1 MKDRRNDWKSQ
12 LRDRM
17 EAYGEPEP
25 DGLWE
30 SVASSLRQK
39 GVMAGSGVAES
50 ASSSGNLSRDRRHLW
65 WYVVPALAM
74 AAVCV
79 GLLLPFSGGE
89 SQVTVVP
96 GDMISE
102 SIIADKVLEGDAANV
117 APAKASVSVSDEV
130 SASNSVPVSGE
141 RLASNRVSALDERL
155 ASNRVSALDERLASN
170 SVPVSNGVPALDER
184 PVSDE
189 MSSEEKASAVD
200 AFGGVLFDVDAAV
213 SPSQECTV
221 VEQQEPKA
229 RREQEFSSEEDFED
243 PFAEDRETSS
253 ASKRSRLAL
262 GLHLGGVGSYSGGSS
277 GSVSMADAFVSS
289 TVPFGTNDG
298 TPIKLDFKGKLP
310 YNGVLMGDT
319 FRSVESE
326 HRFYQPVSVGVEVSY
341 DLGRRFFLGSGLSY
355 TCLVSESSSGSL
367 ESRSSLTQTVHLLGV
382 PLKVGYKIIDNPLF
396 ELSVAG
402 GGRVDKA
409 FASKTVTRLALNGP
423 EPVKSASSGTVFP
436 LYWSLTASASAAYKL
451 SSLVGLY
458 LEPGLSWHFGSK
470 SDSGLALET
479 VWSGRPLN
487 FQLNAGVRFYF

>member
-17 EAYGEPEP
+17 EVYGEPEP

-50 ASSSGNLSRDRRHLW
+50 ASSSGNLLRDRRHLW

-96 GDMISE
+96 GNMISE
-102 SIIADKVLEGDAANV
+102 SIIADKVLEGDADNV
-117 APAKASVSVSDEV
+117 APAKASVSSDERP
-130 SASNSVPVSGE
+130 ASNGVPVSGE
-141 RLASNRVSALDERL
+141 R
-155 ASNRVSALDERLASN
+155 
-170 SVPVSNGVPALDER
+170 PVL
-184 PVSDE
+184 DE
-189 MSSEEKASAVD
+189 MSSEEKASAGD
-200 AFGGVLFDVDAAV
+200 AFGGVLFDVDATV

-229 RREQEFSSEEDFED
+229 RRDQEFSSEDDFED
-243 PFAEDRETSS
+243 PFAEEMETSS

-289 TVPFGTNDG
+289 TVPFGTNNG
-298 TPIKLDFKGKLP
+298 TPIKLDSKGKLP

-326 HRFYQPVSVGVEVSY
+326 HRFYQPVSVGVEVSC

-355 TCLVSESSSGSL
+355 TCLVSESSSGSS

-382 PLKVGYKIIDNPLF
+382 PLKLGYKIIDNPLF

-409 FASKTVTRLALNGP
+409 IASKTVTRLALNGP
-423 EPVKSASSGTVFP
+423 EPVRSASTGTVFP

-458 LEPGLSWHFGSK
+458 LEPGLSWHFSSK

>member
-12 LRDRM
+12 LRSRM

-102 SIIADKVLEGDAANV
+102 SVITDKVLEDDSANV
-117 APAKASVSVSDEV
+117 APAKASMSTDEV
-130 SASNSVPVSGE
+130 SA
-141 RLASNRVSALDERL
+141 LNR
-155 ASNRVSALDERLASN
+155 
-170 SVPVSNGVPALDER
+170 VPVSNRVLASNGVPVSNEVSALDER
-184 PVSDE
+184 PVSE
-189 MSSEEKASAVD
+189 GMSSEEKASVGD
-200 AFGGVLFDVDAAV
+200 VFGGVLFDVDAAV

-229 RREQEFSSEEDFED
+229 RRGQEASSEEDFED
-243 PFAEDRETSS
+243 PFAEEMETSS
-253 ASKRSRLAL
+253 GSKRSRLAL

-298 TPIKLDFKGKLP
+298 TPIKLDSKGKLP

-355 TCLVSESSSGSL
+355 TCLVSESSSGSS
-367 ESRSSLTQTVHLLGV
+367 ESRGSLTQTVHLLGV

-396 ELSVAG
+396 ELSVAC

-409 FASKTVTRLALNGP
+409 IASKTVTRLALNGP

-436 LYWSLTASASAAYKL
+436 LYWSLTASASATYKL

-470 SDSGLALET
+470 SDNGLALET

>member
-50 ASSSGNLSRDRRHLW
+50 ASSFGNLSRDRGHLW

-102 SIIADKVLEGDAANV
+102 SIIADKVLEGDAANI
-117 APAKASVSVSDEV
+117 APAKASVPISDEV

-141 RLASNRVSALDERL
+141 RPA
-155 ASNRVSALDERLASN
+155 
-170 SVPVSNGVPALDER
+170 SNGVPVSGER
-184 PVSDE
+184 PVLDE
-189 MSSEEKASAVD
+189 MSSEEKASAGD
-200 AFGGVLFDVDAAV
+200 AFGGVLFDVDADV

-229 RREQEFSSEEDFED
+229 RRGQEFSSEDDFED
-243 PFAEDRETSS
+243 PFAEEMETSS

-298 TPIKLDFKGKLP
+298 TPIKLDSKGKLP

-355 TCLVSESSSGSL
+355 TCLVSESSSGSS

-409 FASKTVTRLALNGP
+409 IASKTVTRLALNGP
-423 EPVKSASSGTVFP
+423 EPVKFASNGKAFP

>member
-12 LRDRM
+12 LRSRM

-50 ASSSGNLSRDRRHLW
+50 ASSSGNLSRDRGHLW

-102 SIIADKVLEGDAANV
+102 SVIADKVLEGDSANV
-117 APAKASVSVSDEV
+117 APAKASVSTDEV
-130 SASNSVPVSGE
+130 PA
-141 RLASNRVSALDERL
+141 LNRVL
-155 ASNRVSALDERLASN
+155 A
-170 SVPVSNGVPALDER
+170 SNGVPASDER
-184 PVSDE
+184 SVSDG
-189 MSSEEKASAVD
+189 MSSEEKVSAGD
-200 AFGGVLFDVDAAV
+200 AFGGVLFDVDATV

-229 RREQEFSSEEDFED
+229 RREQEFSSEDDFED
-243 PFAEDRETSS
+243 PFAEEMETSS
-253 ASKRSRLAL
+253 GSKRSRLAL

-277 GSVSMADAFVSS
+277 GSASMADAFVSS

-298 TPIKLDFKGKLP
+298 TPIKLDSKGKLP

-355 TCLVSESSSGSL
+355 TCLVSESSSGSS

-409 FASKTVTRLALNGP
+409 IASKTVTRLALNGP
-423 EPVKSASSGTVFP
+423 EPVKSASTGKAFP

>member
-50 ASSSGNLSRDRRHLW
+50 ASSSGNLSRDRRPLW

-79 GLLLPFSGGE
+79 GLLLPFSGDE

-117 APAKASVSVSDEV
+117 APAKALVPVSDE
-130 SASNSVPVSGE
+130 
-141 RLASNRVSALDERL
+141 RLD
-155 ASNRVSALDERLASN
+155 SN
-170 SVPVSNGVPALDER
+170 SVPVSNGVPALDGVPALGER
-184 PVSDE
+184 PTSDEKPSSNGVPVLYE
-189 MSSEEKASAVD
+189 MSSEEKASAGD
-200 AFGGVLFDVDAAV
+200 AFGGVLFDVDATV

-229 RREQEFSSEEDFED
+229 RREQEFSSEDDFED
-243 PFAEDRETSS
+243 PFAEERETSS
-253 ASKRSRLAL
+253 GSKRSRLAL

-298 TPIKLDFKGKLP
+298 TPIKLDSKGKLP

-409 FASKTVTRLALNGP
+409 IASKTVTRLALNGP
-423 EPVKSASSGTVFP
+423 EPVKSASNGKAFP

>member
-1 MKDRRNDWKSQ
+1 MKDKRNDWKSQ
-12 LRDRM
+12 LRSRM

-96 GDMISE
+96 GNMISE
-102 SIIADKVLEGDAANV
+102 SVIADKVLEGDAANI
-117 APAKASVSVSDEV
+117 APTKASVSSDEV
-130 SASNSVPVSGE
+130 SAS
-141 RLASNRVSALDERL
+141 
-155 ASNRVSALDERLASN
+155 DERLASN
-170 SVPVSNGVPALDER
+170 SVSASNGVPALDER
-184 PVSDE
+184 PVLDE
-189 MSSEEKASAVD
+189 MSSEDKASADDV
-200 AFGGVLFDVDAAV
+200 FGGVLFDVDAAV
-213 SPSQECTV
+213 SPSHECTV
-221 VEQQEPKA
+221 VEQQQEPKA

-243 PFAEDRETSS
+243 PFAEEMETSFG
-253 ASKRSRLAL
+253 SKRSRLAL

-277 GSVSMADAFVSS
+277 GSASMADAFVSS

-298 TPIKLDFKGKLP
+298 TPVKLDSKGKLP

-355 TCLVSESSSGSL
+355 TCLVSESSSGSS
-367 ESRSSLTQTVHLLGV
+367 ESRGSLTQTVHLLGV

-409 FASKTVTRLALNGP
+409 IASKTVTRLALNGP

-470 SDSGLALET
+470 SDNGLALET

>member
-1 MKDRRNDWKSQ
+1 MKDKRNDWKSQ

-102 SIIADKVLEGDAANV
+102 SVIADKVLEDAANID
-117 APAKASVSVSDEV
+117 PAKASVSTDERLASDEMPT
-130 SASNSVPVSGE
+130 SNE
-141 RLASNRVSALDERL
+141 RLASNRVPASGEVSISDELPILDE
-155 ASNRVSALDERLASN
+155 V
-170 SVPVSNGVPALDER
+170 

-189 MSSEEKASAVD
+189 MSSEDKASAGDVL
-200 AFGGVLFDVDAAV
+200 GGVLFDVDATE

-221 VEQQEPKA
+221 VEQQQEPKA
-229 RREQEFSSEEDFED
+229 RSGQEFSSEEDFED
-243 PFAEDRETSS
+243 PFSEEMETSYG
-253 ASKRSRLAL
+253 SKRSRLAL

-277 GSVSMADAFVSS
+277 GSASMADAFVSS

-298 TPIKLDFKGKLP
+298 TPIKLDSKGKLP

-355 TCLVSESSSGSL
+355 TCLVSESSSGSS
-367 ESRSSLTQTVHLLGV
+367 ESRGSLTQTVHLLGV

-396 ELSVAG
+396 ELSVTG

-409 FASKTVTRLALNGP
+409 IASKTVTRLALNGP

-470 SDSGLALET
+470 SDNGLALET

>member
-1 MKDRRNDWKSQ
+1 MKDKRNDWESQ
-12 LRDRM
+12 LRSRM

-50 ASSSGNLSRDRRHLW
+50 ASSSGNLSRGRRHLW

-117 APAKASVSVSDEV
+117 APAKAS
-130 SASNSVPVSGE
+130 APVS
-141 RLASNRVSALDERL
+141 DERL
-155 ASNRVSALDERLASN
+155 ASDELSALDEMPVSN
-170 SVPVSNGVPALDER
+170 RVLVSGEVSISDELPILDEVPVSDG
-184 PVSDE
+184 
-189 MSSEEKASAVD
+189 MSSEDKASAGDV
-200 AFGGVLFDVDAAV
+200 FGGVLFDVDAAV

-221 VEQQEPKA
+221 VEQQPEV
-229 RREQEFSSEEDFED
+229 RSGQEVSSKDDFED
-243 PFAEDRETSS
+243 PFAEEMETSS
-253 ASKRSRLAL
+253 GSKRSRLAL

-277 GSVSMADAFVSS
+277 GSASMADAFVSS
-289 TVPFGTNDG
+289 TVPFGANDG
-298 TPIKLDFKGKLP
+298 TPIKLDSKGKLP

-355 TCLVSESSSGSL
+355 TCLVSESSSGSS
-367 ESRSSLTQTVHLLGV
+367 ESRGSLIQTVHLLGV

-409 FASKTVTRLALNGP
+409 IASKTVTRLALNGP

-470 SDSGLALET
+470 SDNGLALET

>member
-12 LRDRM
+12 LRDRL
-17 EAYGEPEP
+17 EVYGEPEP

-50 ASSSGNLSRDRRHLW
+50 ASSSGNRLRDRRHLW

-96 GDMISE
+96 GNMISE

-117 APAKASVSVSDEV
+117 APAKASVSSDERP
-130 SASNSVPVSGE
+130 ASNERLASNGVPVSGE
-141 RLASNRVSALDERL
+141 R
-155 ASNRVSALDERLASN
+155 
-170 SVPVSNGVPALDER
+170 PVL
-184 PVSDE
+184 DE
-189 MSSEEKASAVD
+189 MSSEEKASAGD
-200 AFGGVLFDVDAAV
+200 AFGGVLFDVDATV

-229 RREQEFSSEEDFED
+229 RREQEFSSEDDFED
-243 PFAEDRETSS
+243 PFAEEMETSS
-253 ASKRSRLAL
+253 GSKRSRLAL

-289 TVPFGTNDG
+289 MVPFGTNNG
-298 TPIKLDFKGKLP
+298 APIKLDSKGKLP

-326 HRFYQPVSVGVEVSY
+326 HRFYQPVSVGVEVSC

-355 TCLVSESSSGSL
+355 TCLVSESSSGSS

-382 PLKVGYKIIDNPLF
+382 PLKLGYKIIDNPLF

-409 FASKTVTRLALNGP
+409 IASKTVTRLALNGP
-423 EPVKSASSGTVFP
+423 EPVRSASTGTVFP

-458 LEPGLSWHFGSK
+458 LEPGLSWHFSSK

>member
-17 EAYGEPEP
+17 EVYGEPEP

-74 AAVCV
+74 AAMCV

-96 GDMISE
+96 GNMISE

-117 APAKASVSVSDEV
+117 APAKASVSSDERL
-130 SASNSVPVSGE
+130 ASNGVPVSGE
-141 RLASNRVSALDERL
+141 R
-155 ASNRVSALDERLASN
+155 
-170 SVPVSNGVPALDER
+170 PVL
-184 PVSDE
+184 DE
-189 MSSEEKASAVD
+189 MSSEEKASAGD
-200 AFGGVLFDVDAAV
+200 AFGGVLFDVDATV

-229 RREQEFSSEEDFED
+229 RREQEFSSEDGFED
-243 PFAEDRETSS
+243 PFAEEMETSS
-253 ASKRSRLAL
+253 GSKRSRLAL

-289 TVPFGTNDG
+289 TVPFGTNNG
-298 TPIKLDFKGKLP
+298 TPIKLDSKGKLP

-326 HRFYQPVSVGVEVSY
+326 HRFYQPVSVGVEVSC

-355 TCLVSESSSGSL
+355 TCLVSESSSGSS

-409 FASKTVTRLALNGP
+409 IASKTVTRLALNGP
-423 EPVKSASSGTVFP
+423 EPVRSASTGTVFP

-458 LEPGLSWHFGSK
+458 LEPGLSWHFSSK

>member
-17 EAYGEPEP
+17 EVYGEPEP

-50 ASSSGNLSRDRRHLW
+50 ASSSGNLLRDRRHLW

-96 GDMISE
+96 GNMISE
-102 SIIADKVLEGDAANV
+102 SIIADKVLEGDADNV
-117 APAKASVSVSDEV
+117 APAKASVSSDERL
-130 SASNSVPVSGE
+130 ASNGVPVSGE
-141 RLASNRVSALDERL
+141 RPVLDEML
-155 ASNRVSALDERLASN
+155 
-170 SVPVSNGVPALDER
+170 
-184 PVSDE
+184 
-189 MSSEEKASAVD
+189 SEEKASAGD
-200 AFGGVLFDVDAAV
+200 AFGGVLFDVDATV

-229 RREQEFSSEEDFED
+229 RRDQEFSSEDGFED
-243 PFAEDRETSS
+243 PFAEEMETSS

-289 TVPFGTNDG
+289 TVPFGTNNG
-298 TPIKLDFKGKLP
+298 TPIKLDSKGKLP

-326 HRFYQPVSVGVEVSY
+326 HRFYQPVSVGVEVSC

-355 TCLVSESSSGSL
+355 TCLVSESSSGSS

-409 FASKTVTRLALNGP
+409 IASKTVTRLALNGP
-423 EPVKSASSGTVFP
+423 EPVRSASTGTVFP

-458 LEPGLSWHFGSK
+458 LEPGLSWHFSSK

>member
-79 GLLLPFSGGE
+79 GLLLPFPGGE

-102 SIIADKVLEGDAANV
+102 SIIADKVLEGDAANI
-117 APAKASVSVSDEV
+117 APAKA
-130 SASNSVPVSGE
+130 SVPVSGE
-141 RLASNRVSALDERL
+141 R
-155 ASNRVSALDERLASN
+155 
-170 SVPVSNGVPALDER
+170 PVL
-184 PVSDE
+184 DE

-200 AFGGVLFDVDAAV
+200 AFGGVLFDVDADV

-229 RREQEFSSEEDFED
+229 RREQEFSSEDGFED
-243 PFAEDRETSS
+243 PFAEEMETSS

-298 TPIKLDFKGKLP
+298 TPIKLDSKGKLP

-355 TCLVSESSSGSL
+355 TCLVSESSSGSS

-382 PLKVGYKIIDNPLF
+382 PLKVGYKIVDNPLF

-409 FASKTVTRLALNGP
+409 IASKTVTRLALNGP
-423 EPVKSASSGTVFP
+423 EPVKSASTGKAFP

>member
-1 MKDRRNDWKSQ
+1 MKDKRNDWKSQ
-12 LRDRM
+12 LRNRM

-102 SIIADKVLEGDAANV
+102 SVIADKVLEGDSANV
-117 APAKASVSVSDEV
+117 APAKAS
-130 SASNSVPVSGE
+130 APVSGELPASNE
-141 RLASNRVSALDERL
+141 RLASNRVPASDDVSISDEL
-155 ASNRVSALDERLASN
+155 T
-170 SVPVSNGVPALDER
+170 
-184 PVSDE
+184 VSDV
-189 MSSEEKASAVD
+189 MSSEDKVSTGDVL
-200 AFGGVLFDVDAAV
+200 GGVLFDVDAAV

-229 RREQEFSSEEDFED
+229 RRGQEFSSEDDFED
-243 PFAEDRETSS
+243 PFAEEMETSS
-253 ASKRSRLAL
+253 GSKRSRLAL

-277 GSVSMADAFVSS
+277 GSASMADAFVSS

-298 TPIKLDFKGKLP
+298 TPIKLDSKGKLP

-355 TCLVSESSSGSL
+355 TCLVSESSSGSS
-367 ESRSSLTQTVHLLGV
+367 ESRGSLTQTVHLLGV

-409 FASKTVTRLALNGP
+409 IASKTVTRLTLNGP
-423 EPVKSASSGTVFP
+423 EPVKSASTGTVFP

-470 SDSGLALET
+470 SDNGLALET
-479 VWSGRPLN
+479 VWSGRPMN

>member
-17 EAYGEPEP
+17 EVYGVPEP

-74 AAVCV
+74 AAMCV

-96 GDMISE
+96 GNMISE

-117 APAKASVSVSDEV
+117 APAKASVSSDERPASNGV
-130 SASNSVPVSGE
+130 SASNGVPVSGE
-141 RLASNRVSALDERL
+141 R
-155 ASNRVSALDERLASN
+155 
-170 SVPVSNGVPALDER
+170 PVL
-184 PVSDE
+184 DE
-189 MSSEEKASAVD
+189 MSSEEKASAGD
-200 AFGGVLFDVDAAV
+200 AFGGVLFDVDATV

-229 RREQEFSSEEDFED
+229 RREQEFSSEDGFED
-243 PFAEDRETSS
+243 PFAEEMETSS
-253 ASKRSRLAL
+253 GSKRSRLAL

-289 TVPFGTNDG
+289 TVPFGTNNG
-298 TPIKLDFKGKLP
+298 TPIKLDSKGKLP

-326 HRFYQPVSVGVEVSY
+326 HRFYQPVSVGVEVSC

-355 TCLVSESSSGSL
+355 TCLVSESSSGSS

-382 PLKVGYKIIDNPLF
+382 PLKLGYKIIDNPLF

-409 FASKTVTRLALNGP
+409 IASKTVTRLALNGP
-423 EPVKSASSGTVFP
+423 EPVRSASTGTVFP

-458 LEPGLSWHFGSK
+458 LEPGLSWHFSSK

>member
-1 MKDRRNDWKSQ
+1 MKDKRNDWKSQ
-12 LRDRM
+12 LRSRM

-39 GVMAGSGVAES
+39 GVMAGSGIAES

-89 SQVTVVP
+89 SQVMVVP

-102 SIIADKVLEGDAANV
+102 SVITDKVLEDDSANV
-117 APAKASVSVSDEV
+117 APAKASVPTDEV
-130 SASNSVPVSGE
+130 SALNRVLVSNE
-141 RLASNRVSALDERL
+141 RLASNRVP
-155 ASNRVSALDERLASN
+155 ASDG
-170 SVPVSNGVPALDER
+170 VPVSDG
-184 PVSDE
+184 
-189 MSSEEKASAVD
+189 MSSEDKASAGDV
-200 AFGGVLFDVDAAV
+200 FGGGVLFDVDAAV

-221 VEQQEPKA
+221 VEQQKPKA

-243 PFAEDRETSS
+243 PFAEEMETSS
-253 ASKRSRLAL
+253 GSKRSRLAL

-277 GSVSMADAFVSS
+277 GSASMADAFVSS

-298 TPIKLDFKGKLP
+298 TPIKLDSKGKLP

-355 TCLVSESSSGSL
+355 TCLVSESSSGSS
-367 ESRSSLTQTVHLLGV
+367 ESRGSLTQTVHLLGV

-409 FASKTVTRLALNGP
+409 IASKTVTRLALNGP

-470 SDSGLALET
+470 SDNGLALET

>member
-1 MKDRRNDWKSQ
+1 MKDKRNDWKSQ
-12 LRDRM
+12 LRSRM

-50 ASSSGNLSRDRRHLW
+50 ASSSENLSWDRRHLW

-79 GLLLPFSGGE
+79 GLLLPFSGDE

-117 APAKASVSVSDEV
+117 APAKASV
-130 SASNSVPVSGE
+130 
-141 RLASNRVSALDERL
+141 
-155 ASNRVSALDERLASN
+155 
-170 SVPVSNGVPALDER
+170 PVSNGVPASDER
-184 PVSDE
+184 SVSDG
-189 MSSEEKASAVD
+189 MSSEEKASAGD
-200 AFGGVLFDVDAAV
+200 AFGGVLFDVDATV

-229 RREQEFSSEEDFED
+229 RREQEFSSEDDFED
-243 PFAEDRETSS
+243 PFAEEMETSS
-253 ASKRSRLAL
+253 GSKRSRLAL

-298 TPIKLDFKGKLP
+298 TPIKLDSKGKLP

-355 TCLVSESSSGSL
+355 TCLVSESSSGSS

-409 FASKTVTRLALNGP
+409 IASKTVTRLALNGP
-423 EPVKSASSGTVFP
+423 EPVKSASNGTVFP

>member
-1 MKDRRNDWKSQ
+1 MKDKRNDWKSQ
-12 LRDRM
+12 LRSRM

-39 GVMAGSGVAES
+39 GVMAGSGVAAS

-102 SIIADKVLEGDAANV
+102 SVIADKVLEDAANID
-117 APAKASVSVSDEV
+117 PAKASVSVSGELP
-130 SASNSVPVSGE
+130 ASNE
-141 RLASNRVSALDERL
+141 RLASNRV
-155 ASNRVSALDERLASN
+155 
-170 SVPVSNGVPALDER
+170 PVSGER

-189 MSSEEKASAVD
+189 LPILDEVPVSDGMSSEDKASAGDV
-200 AFGGVLFDVDAAV
+200 FGGVLFDVDAAV

-221 VEQQEPKA
+221 VEQQQEPKA
-229 RREQEFSSEEDFED
+229 RRGQEVSSEEDFED
-243 PFAEDRETSS
+243 PFAEEMETSS
-253 ASKRSRLAL
+253 GSKRSRLAL

-277 GSVSMADAFVSS
+277 GSASMADAFVSS

-298 TPIKLDFKGKLP
+298 TPIKLDSKGKLP

-355 TCLVSESSSGSL
+355 TCLVSESSSGSS

-409 FASKTVTRLALNGP
+409 IASKTVTRLALNGP
-423 EPVKSASSGTVFP
+423 EPVKSASNGKAFP

>member
-102 SIIADKVLEGDAANV
+102 SIIADKVLEGDAANI
-117 APAKASVSVSDEV
+117 APAKASVS
-130 SASNSVPVSGE
+130 SGE
-141 RLASNRVSALDERL
+141 RPVLDEML
-155 ASNRVSALDERLASN
+155 
-170 SVPVSNGVPALDER
+170 
-184 PVSDE
+184 
-189 MSSEEKASAVD
+189 SEEKASAGD

-229 RREQEFSSEEDFED
+229 RREQEFSSEDDFED
-243 PFAEDRETSS
+243 PFAEEMETSS

-298 TPIKLDFKGKLP
+298 TPIKLDSKGKLP

-355 TCLVSESSSGSL
+355 TCLVSESSSGSS

-382 PLKVGYKIIDNPLF
+382 PLKVGYKIVDNPLF

-409 FASKTVTRLALNGP
+409 IASKTVTRLALNGP
-423 EPVKSASSGTVFP
+423 EPVKSASTGKAFP

>member
-65 WYVVPALAM
+65 WYVVPTLAM

-79 GLLLPFSGGE
+79 GLLLPFSGSE

-102 SIIADKVLEGDAANV
+102 SIIADKVLEGDAANI
-117 APAKASVSVSDEV
+117 APAKASVPVSDERLASNGV
-130 SASNSVPVSGE
+130 SASNSV
-141 RLASNRVSALDERL
+141 LASNK
-155 ASNRVSALDERLASN
+155 
-170 SVPVSNGVPALDER
+170 VPVSDGVPALDER
-184 PVSDE
+184 PVSNGVSASNGVPALDERLVLEE

-229 RREQEFSSEEDFED
+229 RREQEFSSEDDFED
-243 PFAEDRETSS
+243 PFAEEMETSS

-298 TPIKLDFKGKLP
+298 TPIKLDSKGKLP

-355 TCLVSESSSGSL
+355 TCLVSESSSGSS

-409 FASKTVTRLALNGP
+409 IASKTVTRLALNGP
-423 EPVKSASSGTVFP
+423 EPVKSASTGKAFP

-479 VWSGRPLN
+479 IWSGRPLN

>member
-79 GLLLPFSGGE
+79 GLLLPFSGDE

-102 SIIADKVLEGDAANV
+102 SIIADKVLEGDAANI
-117 APAKASVSVSDEV
+117 APAKASVPSDERPV
-130 SASNSVPVSGE
+130 SNERMASNRMSASNSVPV
-141 RLASNRVSALDERL
+141 L
-155 ASNRVSALDERLASN
+155 
-170 SVPVSNGVPALDER
+170 
-184 PVSDE
+184 DE

-200 AFGGVLFDVDAAV
+200 AFGGVLFDVDADV

-221 VEQQEPKA
+221 VEQQEPNA
-229 RREQEFSSEEDFED
+229 RRGQEFSSEDDFED
-243 PFAEDRETSS
+243 PFAEEMETSS

-298 TPIKLDFKGKLP
+298 TPVKLDSKGKLP
-310 YNGVLMGDT
+310 YNGILMGDT

-341 DLGRRFFLGSGLSY
+341 DLGRRVFLGSGLSY
-355 TCLVSESSSGSL
+355 TCLVSESSSGSS
-367 ESRSSLTQTVHLLGV
+367 ESRGSLTQTVHLLGV

-396 ELSVAG
+396 ELSVTG

-409 FASKTVTRLALNGP
+409 IASKTVTRLALNGP
-423 EPVKSASSGTVFP
+423 EPVKSASNGKAFP

-470 SDSGLALET
+470 SDNGLALET

>member
-50 ASSSGNLSRDRRHLW
+50 APSSGNLSRDRGHLW

-102 SIIADKVLEGDAANV
+102 SVIADKVLLDAAANI
-117 APAKASVSVSDEV
+117 APAKASMSTDEV
-130 SASNSVPVSGE
+130 SALNRVPVSGE
-141 RLASNRVSALDERL
+141 RPASD
-155 ASNRVSALDERLASN
+155 
-170 SVPVSNGVPALDER
+170 G
-184 PVSDE
+184 
-189 MSSEEKASAVD
+189 MSSEEKASAGD
-200 AFGGVLFDVDAAV
+200 AFGGVLIDVDAAV

-229 RREQEFSSEEDFED
+229 RREQEFSSEDDFED
-243 PFAEDRETSS
+243 PFAEEMETSS

-298 TPIKLDFKGKLP
+298 TPVKLDSKGKLP

-355 TCLVSESSSGSL
+355 TCLVSESSSGSS

-409 FASKTVTRLALNGP
+409 IASKTVTRLALNGP
-423 EPVKSASSGTVFP
+423 EPVKSASNGKAFP

>member
-39 GVMAGSGVAES
+39 GVMAGSGAAES
-50 ASSSGNLSRDRRHLW
+50 ASSSGNLSRDRGHLW

-79 GLLLPFSGGE
+79 GLLLPFSGDE

-102 SIIADKVLEGDAANV
+102 SVIADKVLEGDAANV
-117 APAKASVSVSDEV
+117 APAKASVPSDERTALDERP
-130 SASNSVPVSGE
+130 ASNSVP
-141 RLASNRVSALDERL
+141 ASDRVSA
-155 ASNRVSALDERLASN
+155 
-170 SVPVSNGVPALDER
+170 SNGVPALDER
-184 PVSDE
+184 LVLDE

-200 AFGGVLFDVDAAV
+200 AFGGVLFDVDATV

-229 RREQEFSSEEDFED
+229 RRVQEFSSKDDFED
-243 PFAEDRETSS
+243 PFAEERETSS

-298 TPIKLDFKGKLP
+298 TPIKLDPKGKLP

-355 TCLVSESSSGSL
+355 TCLVSESSSGSS

-382 PLKVGYKIIDNPLF
+382 PLKVGYKIVDNPLF

-409 FASKTVTRLALNGP
+409 IASKTVTRLALNGP
-423 EPVKSASSGTVFP
+423 EPVKSASNGKAFP

>member
-30 SVASSLRQK
+30 SVAFSLRQK

-50 ASSSGNLSRDRRHLW
+50 ASSSRNLSRDRRHLW

-102 SIIADKVLEGDAANV
+102 SIIADNVLEGDVANI
-117 APAKASVSVSDEV
+117 APAKASVPVSDERLVSDRV
-130 SASNSVPVSGE
+130 SALNSVPVSGE
-141 RLASNRVSALDERL
+141 R
-155 ASNRVSALDERLASN
+155 
-170 SVPVSNGVPALDER
+170 PVL
-184 PVSDE
+184 DE

-200 AFGGVLFDVDAAV
+200 AFGGVLFDVDADV

-229 RREQEFSSEEDFED
+229 RREQEFSSEDGFED
-243 PFAEDRETSS
+243 PFAEEMETSS
-253 ASKRSRLAL
+253 GSKRSRLAL

-298 TPIKLDFKGKLP
+298 TPIKLDSKGKLP

-355 TCLVSESSSGSL
+355 TCLVSESSSGSS

-382 PLKVGYKIIDNPLF
+382 PLKVGYKIVDNPLF

-409 FASKTVTRLALNGP
+409 IASKTVTRLALNGP
-423 EPVKSASSGTVFP
+423 EPVKSASNGKAFP

>member
-17 EAYGEPEP
+17 EVYGEPEP

-96 GDMISE
+96 GNMISE
-102 SIIADKVLEGDAANV
+102 SIIADKVLEGDADNV
-117 APAKASVSVSDEV
+117 APAKASVSSDERL
-130 SASNSVPVSGE
+130 ASNGVPVSGE
-141 RLASNRVSALDERL
+141 R
-155 ASNRVSALDERLASN
+155 
-170 SVPVSNGVPALDER
+170 PVL
-184 PVSDE
+184 DE
-189 MSSEEKASAVD
+189 MSSEEKASAGD
-200 AFGGVLFDVDAAV
+200 AFGGVLFDVDATV

-229 RREQEFSSEEDFED
+229 RRDQEFSSEDDFED
-243 PFAEDRETSS
+243 PFAEEMETSS
-253 ASKRSRLAL
+253 GSKRSRLAL

-289 TVPFGTNDG
+289 TVPFGTNNG
-298 TPIKLDFKGKLP
+298 TPIKLDSKGKLP

-326 HRFYQPVSVGVEVSY
+326 HRFYQPVSVGVEVSC

-355 TCLVSESSSGSL
+355 TCLVSESSSGSS

-382 PLKVGYKIIDNPLF
+382 PLKLGYKIIDNPLF

-409 FASKTVTRLALNGP
+409 IASKTVTRLALNGP
-423 EPVKSASSGTVFP
+423 EPVRSASTGTVFP

-458 LEPGLSWHFGSK
+458 LEPGLSWHFSSK

>member
-1 MKDRRNDWKSQ
+1 MKDKRNDWKSQ
-12 LRDRM
+12 LRSRM

-50 ASSSGNLSRDRRHLW
+50 ASSSGNLSQDRRHLW

-102 SIIADKVLEGDAANV
+102 SIIADKVLEDVANV
-117 APAKASVSVSDEV
+117 APDKASVST
-130 SASNSVPVSGE
+130 
-141 RLASNRVSALDERL
+141 
-155 ASNRVSALDERLASN
+155 DERLASN
-170 SVPVSNGVPALDER
+170 SVPVSGER
-184 PVSDE
+184 PVLDE
-189 MSSEEKASAVD
+189 MTSEEKASAGDV
-200 AFGGVLFDVDAAV
+200 FGGVLFDVDAAV

-221 VEQQEPKA
+221 VEQQQEPKA
-229 RREQEFSSEEDFED
+229 RSGQEVSSEEDFKD
-243 PFAEDRETSS
+243 PFSEEMETSYG
-253 ASKRSRLAL
+253 SKRSRLAL

-277 GSVSMADAFVSS
+277 GSASMADAFVSS

-298 TPIKLDFKGKLP
+298 TPIKLDSKGKLP

-355 TCLVSESSSGSL
+355 TCLVSESSSGSS
-367 ESRSSLTQTVHLLGV
+367 ESRGSLTQTVHLLGV

-409 FASKTVTRLALNGP
+409 IASKTVTRLALNGP
-423 EPVKSASSGTVFP
+423 EPVKSASAGTVFP

-470 SDSGLALET
+470 SDNGLALET

>member
-39 GVMAGSGVAES
+39 GVMAGSRVAES
-50 ASSSGNLSRDRRHLW
+50 SSSSGNLSRDRGHLW

-102 SIIADKVLEGDAANV
+102 SIIADKVLEGDAANI
-117 APAKASVSVSDEV
+117 APAKASVS
-130 SASNSVPVSGE
+130 ASNGVP
-141 RLASNRVSALDERL
+141 ALDERQ
-155 ASNRVSALDERLASN
+155 ASDERLASN
-170 SVPVSNGVPALDER
+170 SVPIPGERLVSGER
-184 PVSDE
+184 PVLDA
-189 MSSEEKASAVD
+189 MSSEEKAPAGDV
-200 AFGGVLFDVDAAV
+200 FGEAELFDVDASV
-213 SPSQECTV
+213 SPSEECTV
-221 VEQQEPKA
+221 VEQKPEA

-243 PFAEDRETSS
+243 PFAGEMEPSS
-253 ASKRSRLAL
+253 GSKRSRLAL

-298 TPIKLDFKGKLP
+298 TPIKLDSKGKLP

-355 TCLVSESSSGSL
+355 TCLVSESSSGSS

-409 FASKTVTRLALNGP
+409 IASKTVTRLALNGP

>member
-50 ASSSGNLSRDRRHLW
+50 ASSSGNLSRDRRPLW

-79 GLLLPFSGGE
+79 GLLLPFSGDE

-102 SIIADKVLEGDAANV
+102 SIIADKVLEGDAANI
-117 APAKASVSVSDEV
+117 APAKASVPVSGEV
-130 SASNSVPVSGE
+130 SAS
-141 RLASNRVSALDERL
+141 DERL
-155 ASNRVSALDERLASN
+155 PLN
-170 SVPVSNGVPALDER
+170 SVSVSNGVPASDER
-184 PVSDE
+184 PVLYE

-200 AFGGVLFDVDAAV
+200 AFGGVLIDVDAAV

-229 RREQEFSSEEDFED
+229 RREQEFSSGEDFED
-243 PFAEDRETSS
+243 PFAEEMETSS

-298 TPIKLDFKGKLP
+298 TPIKLDSKGKLP

-326 HRFYQPVSVGVEVSY
+326 HMFYQPVSVGVEVSY

-355 TCLVSESSSGSL
+355 TCLVSESSSGSS

-409 FASKTVTRLALNGP
+409 IASKTVTRLALNGP
-423 EPVKSASSGTVFP
+423 EPVKSASNGKAFP

>member
-1 MKDRRNDWKSQ
+1 MKDKRNDWKSQ
-12 LRDRM
+12 LRSRM

-65 WYVVPALAM
+65 RYVVPALAM

-102 SIIADKVLEGDAANV
+102 SVIADKVLEDAANV
-117 APAKASVSVSDEV
+117 APAKAS
-130 SASNSVPVSGE
+130 APVSGE
-141 RLASNRVSALDERL
+141 LPASNERPASNRVL
-155 ASNRVSALDERLASN
+155 AS
-170 SVPVSNGVPALDER
+170 GER
-184 PVSDE
+184 PVSDG
-189 MSSEEKASAVD
+189 MSSEDKTSAGDV
-200 AFGGVLFDVDAAV
+200 FGGGVLFDVDATI

-221 VEQQEPKA
+221 VEQQEPEV
-229 RREQEFSSEEDFED
+229 RSGQEASSEDDLED
-243 PFAEDRETSS
+243 PFAEEMETSS
-253 ASKRSRLAL
+253 GSKRSRLAL

-277 GSVSMADAFVSS
+277 DSASMADAFVSS

-298 TPIKLDFKGKLP
+298 TPIKLDSKGKLP

-355 TCLVSESSSGSL
+355 TCLVSESSSGSS
-367 ESRSSLTQTVHLLGV
+367 ESRGSLTQTVHLLGV

-409 FASKTVTRLALNGP
+409 IASKTVTHLALNGP

-470 SDSGLALET
+470 SDNGLALET